1 MVVMQQPAAAVV
13 LVCVAEGH
21 VGQHNHWWRGRRHLH
36 LKHSLQSKRQLWSVI
51 GWLHKLSSHTG
62 LQPPCN
68 IALSVR
74 PDATKGMHLLID

>member
-1 MVVMQQPAAAVV
+1 MVAMQQPAAAVV

-51 GWLHKLSSHTG
+51 GYTSC
-62 LQPPCN
+62 P
-68 IALSVR
+68 
-74 PDATKGMHLLID
+74 ATQGCSRHAT